1 MYGLVEY
8 EFVRQRQEEIR
19 REAAANR
26 LARELRS
33 GRGKEARSLEDLD
46 RKLAWYAGLLG
57 KRARGADGADCY
69 QVAAKNGGGPMG

>member
-33 GRGKEARSLEDLD
+33 GRGKEYRSLEDLG
-46 RKLAWYAGLLG
+46 RRLARYTSLLG
-57 KRARGADGADCY
+57 KRLRDPDTY
-69 QVAAKNGGGPMG
+69 QAAAKNGGGPVS